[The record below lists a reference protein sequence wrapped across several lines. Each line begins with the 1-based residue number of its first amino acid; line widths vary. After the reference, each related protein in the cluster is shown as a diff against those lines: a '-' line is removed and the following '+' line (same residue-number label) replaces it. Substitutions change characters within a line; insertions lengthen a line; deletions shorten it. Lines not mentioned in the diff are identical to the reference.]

1 MVGVVE
7 VSGVVAVVG
16 VGGVVGEVPVVLAWA
31 SVGTGV
37 RAGAGV
43 GVGVAVA
50 PSSSLDLSPSS
61 LCPLFPVPSAE
72 ASSAVLPFPSFPSP
86 PSTLI
91 PFFPVMVM
99 GMPVGL
105 VVFAVLAL
113 VQSEMCWVE
122 DVLGRNC
129 CAPRRSR
136 RRTSWSQLLVCM

>member
-43 GVGVAVA
+43 GGVAVA

-113 VQSEMCWVE
+113 VQSERCIF
-122 DVLGRNC
+122 VLGRG
-129 CAPRRSR
+129 CAGAK
-136 RRTSWSQLLVCM
+136 LLCST